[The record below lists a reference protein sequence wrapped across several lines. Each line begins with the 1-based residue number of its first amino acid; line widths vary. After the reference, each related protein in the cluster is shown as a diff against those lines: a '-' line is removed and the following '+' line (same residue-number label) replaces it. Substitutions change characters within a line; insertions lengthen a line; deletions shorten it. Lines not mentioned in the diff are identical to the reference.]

1 VEVKVEDEQGEVQYW
16 IEVEVSKEGIV
27 RVYAQ
32 DAKEIEQ
39 GERTAVHRQKRFRVS
54 GISYD
59 YNTIGE

>member
-1 VEVKVEDEQGEVQYW
+1 M
-16 IEVEVSKEGIV
+16 EVEVSKEGIV

-32 DAKEIEQ
+32 DAKEMEQ